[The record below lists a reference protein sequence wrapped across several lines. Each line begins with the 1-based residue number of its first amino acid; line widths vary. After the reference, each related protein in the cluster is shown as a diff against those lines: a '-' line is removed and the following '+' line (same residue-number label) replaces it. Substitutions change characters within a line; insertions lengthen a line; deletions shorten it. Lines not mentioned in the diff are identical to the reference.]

1 MIRYMKKLEFYRV
14 AAVMALMLLLGAG
27 MAQAQEEWSQEMVC
41 RGWNNPNNFTDQGM
55 GFYSATKYSGRVGSK
70 PSSGMAP
77 NALSGET
84 GVNWGAS
91 VTNNQMEACT
101 VAVASSNAAI
111 IPANKHSN
119 RPFEIYSATD
129 QVTGHPVNRDPNT
142 GDQLPF
148 VPVHLNTNDPSLPVQ
163 TNLTKS
169 IRVGTTNGRPS
180 GGDNCAALYY
190 TINVRPEN
198 ALLYLYYACVFQ
210 DGGHG
215 TTGDPAFMVRVMKQ
229 NDAGTWVQ
237 ASPTRSNPPAS
248 GNNQCDTLAYFITA
262 TSVSSGGSINL
273 NDPNSGWHG
282 SFGYNNVLWK
292 EWDKV
297 VINLTPMMYS
307 TVRVEVMVSG
317 CYATVHYAYA
327 YVCGECRP
335 MQISTSGCPAGRS
348 TYVTTLSAP
357 PGLRN
362 YVWERSEYGG
372 YSPMNNTSTFSLPLS
387 NPNSTAYYTFH
398 QLTPDDGTSDS
409 SYLYRAQADDFAVEY
424 MPNDAH
430 TTGLPAPEDSM
441 TNKQVFRCKV
451 RSAIN
456 PSKPYDSY
464 IYSIVQNIKPTME
477 VRLQSYCGGDV
488 ELKNESYVTGST
500 TIQNL
505 DSTVWSFYSNEQAGG
520 PADTVIM
527 GGETA
532 RINFPGSDMRYVKV
546 RTNIHEDDP
555 TISSSARPEHNA
567 CYSEDVYP
575 IQPLPNPVAQFAMS
589 DTILCASDPVVTLTD
604 VTPGSTARRWI
615 FRSAADDS
623 THTLADTLVETTE
636 NQYQNFQHVFPAHS
650 DGVEPVGMIARNG
663 YSYQNPVDQ
672 TETIWCEDT
681 VVHTINI
688 FTNPK
693 LEGHGDS
700 IVCQGDKTKVWV
712 TSDIENCTYRWSTT
726 YGSVSGGNLQ
736 DGDTLKVS
744 PYADT
749 ATYYVL
755 VTSPAPQNCQAW
767 DSARVFLVRPRLT
780 MVPPDGQICPGDP
793 VVLKGSNAYSYT
805 WTATPADASLAGQDS
820 AMSVT
825 VYPSENTTY
834 TLIGHGSNNCN
845 ASPLTTDVTVHPYPV
860 PTVSIEPGIVDSENP
875 TVTLRD
881 DSPYSVSS
889 MWTFAGAEQVPGREV
904 THTFEEATGADS
916 VYVTLTN
923 LNDLGCATEYPFAIP
938 VNLYTAWFPNVFTP
952 GSEDE
957 NACFRLYTRNVNPY
971 YEHFH
976 IYIYNRFGQLVYE
989 SSDPTFAWDGTMDD
1003 GSVCPQGTYTYI
1015 CRYRK
1020 PGAYTV
1026 AKLHGSITLVR

>member
-1 MIRYMKKLEFYRV
+1 MISYMKKLEFCRV
-14 AAVMALMLLLGAG
+14 AAVMALMLLLGAN
-27 MAQAQEEWSQEMVC
+27 MTQAQEDWDQAIVC
-41 RGWNNPNNFTDQGM
+41 RGWNNPTNFTDQGM
-55 GFYSATKYSGRVGSK
+55 GLYNATKYEGCTGDKVYNNGTQ
-70 PSSGMAP
+70 P
-77 NALSGET
+77 NAATGQTDVSWGPVFPASEMASKTLSVGGDQAT
-84 GVNWGAS
+84 FPSGYPLDNAYAIYHKTTQAS
-91 VTNNQMEACT
+91 
-101 VAVASSNAAI
+101 
-111 IPANKHSN
+111 
-119 RPFEIYSATD
+119 
-129 QVTGHPVNRDPNT
+129 GHPVNRDPQT

-148 VPVHLNTNDPSLPVQ
+148 VPWEQFNTNDSLQSVQ
-163 TNLTKS
+163 TDLQRS
-169 IRVGTTNGRPS
+169 IRIGTGRGRPS
-180 GGDNCAALYY
+180 SSGGYHNSVALYY
-190 TINVRPEN
+190 NINVRPEN
-198 ALLYLYYACVFQ
+198 AMLYLYYACVFEAP
-210 DGGHG
+210 GHG
-215 TTGDPAFMVRVMKQ
+215 LGGDPAFMIRVMTQ
-229 NDAGTWVQ
+229 RNGQWVQ
-237 ASPTRSNPPAS
+237 ASPTGTYPSS
-248 GNNQCDTLAYFITA
+248 GQCDTLAYFVTG
-262 TSVSSGGSINL
+262 TPQSNGGTVVNGQ
-273 NDPNSGWHG
+273 NGWHIQG
-282 SFGYNNVLWK
+282 SVYWK
-292 EWDKV
+292 EWSKV
-297 VINLTPMMYS
+297 AINLTPMMYS
-307 TVRVEVMVSG
+307 TVRVEVMVNG
-317 CYATVHYAYA
+317 CDQMQHYAYA

-348 TYVTTLSAP
+348 TDVTTLVAP
-357 PGLRN
+357 RGLLN
-362 YVWERSEYGG
+362 YVWYRSEYGG

-387 NPNSTAYYTFH
+387 NPNSTAYYSWH
-398 QLTPDDGTSDS
+398 RLTPEAGATDTS
-409 SYLYRAQADDFAVEY
+409 YRYKAQADDFAVEY

-430 TTGLPAPEDSM
+430 TTGPPAPEDSM

-451 RSAIN
+451 SSAIN
-456 PSKPYDSY
+456 PAKPYDSY

-567 CYSEDVYP
+567 CYSEAIYP

-636 NQYQNFQHVFPAHS
+636 NQYQNFQHVFPGHT

-805 WTATPADASLAGQDS
+805 WTASPADASLAGQDS